1 MSNHIELTGTF
12 SCRHCNKSLSIKF
25 MLRRILKSECPKC
38 RAMHHVRIE
47 LINDDSPCESVENF
61 RLSISYS
68 LPARAKPALPTIE
81 PRQARRVLRDKVR
94 ISQSKAIKE
103 REALKLLNEQRQSN
117 LENELHIAN
126 YEKAMLEMDKAMAE
140 LKAELKQKRLP
151 N

>member
-1 MSNHIELTGTF
+1 MNHIELTGTF

-47 LINDDSPCESVENF
+47 LVDDGSPYESVENF

-68 LPARAKPALPTIE
+68 LPTRAQRPALE
-81 PRQARRVLRDKVR
+81 PRQARRILRDKVA
-94 ISQSKAIKE
+94 IAQSRAIKE
-103 REALKLLNEQRQSN
+103 REALKLLAEQRQSN
-117 LENELHIAN
+117 LDNEMHIAN
-126 YEKAMLEMDKAMAE
+126 YEAAMLEMDKAMAE